1 LNFEIK
7 YKDARGRVG
16 VLKTP
21 HGNVKT
27 PALMPVIHPGRQTMD
42 VKKFGAEIVITNAY
56 IIYKNKDLRIK
67 ALENGVHNLINF
79 SGPIVTD
86 SGSFQLSEYGDID
99 VSNRDIIE
107 FQEKIGADIGTSLDI
122 PTPPFVKRERA
133 EKDLEI
139 TIKRARESLNVRQDM
154 MLNSVVQGSTY
165 TDLRAN
171 CAQTIGGMDFEVHPI
186 GAVVPLMES
195 YQYSTLLDV
204 IMSSVNNLPDSRP
217 RHLMGAGHPMI
228 FAFAVALGCD
238 LFDSAAY
245 ILYAQDDR
253 FLMPNGTY
261 KLEKLNQMPC
271 SCEVC
276 CTYTPE
282 DLRKMSK
289 DERIKL
295 IAQHNLNISFAEIRL
310 IKQSLAEGS
319 LWELVE
325 ERCRVHPYL
334 LEALRNLKKYTS
346 KIEKY
351 DPPNKKS
358 AFFYTGSESLQ
369 RVEIYRHLNRL
380 TRLPTSKRLM
390 ILPPSEKP
398 YTKNISLNINNF
410 YSNIEN
416 LNLNEVL
423 GTTDDLQVIVVDVP
437 FAIIPLEIDEVY
449 PLAQN
454 ESPSTLDE
462 DAKKFVNRILKN
474 YLVNYEEV
482 IISAD
487 IMKIFENS
495 LESSLKSQLKF
506 EYNNNTSLN
515 VDLDDERR
523 VKYIADYQFGS
534 GSGKA
539 LFNGELN
546 IVKSKKTG
554 KIRHVYDK
562 DKLIATLRASD
573 GVLVLGREGAL
584 RLHRYLPYPQ
594 NRVIVN
600 EEAEPFAVE
609 GKSIFAKFIIDCDS
623 NIRSSEEI
631 LIVNSKDE
639 LLAFGRSILCGP
651 EMMDFNT
658 GQAVKTRKGGF

>member
-1 LNFEIK
+1 VNFEIK

-21 HGNVKT
+21 NGKVKT
-27 PALMPVIHPGRQTMD
+27 PALMPVIHPGKQTLD

-56 IIYKNKDLRIK
+56 IIYKNRDLRIK

-79 SGPIVTD
+79 TGPIVTD

-99 VSNRDIIE
+99 VSNQDIIE

-122 PTPPFVKRERA
+122 PTPPFVKRGRA
-133 EKDLEI
+133 EKELEI

-165 TDLRAN
+165 LDLRAK
-171 CAQTIGGMDFEVHPI
+171 CAQIIGDMDFEVHPI

-204 IMSSVNNLPDSRP
+204 IMSSVDNLPDSRP

-253 FLMPNGTY
+253 LLMPNGTY
-261 KLEKLNQMPC
+261 KLENLYEMPC
-271 SCEVC
+271 SCKVC
-276 CTYTPE
+276 SNYTP
-282 DLRKMSK
+282 DNLRSMEKN
-289 DERIKL
+289 ERMKF
-295 IAQHNLNISFAEIRL
+295 IAEHNLNISFAEIRL

-325 ERCRVHPYL
+325 QRCRVHPYL

-351 DPPNKKS
+351 DPSYKKS
-358 AFFYTGSESLQ
+358 AFFYSGSESLQ
-369 RVEIYRHLNRL
+369 RVEIHRHLNRL
-380 TRLPTSKRLM
+380 KSLPTSKRLL
-390 ILPPSEKP
+390 ILPPSVKP
-398 YTKNISLNINNF
+398 YSKNISLDINNF

-423 GTTDDLQVIVVDVP
+423 RASDDLQVAVVDVP
-437 FAIIPLEIDEVY
+437 FAVIPLEIDEVY

-462 DAKKFVNRILKN
+462 DAKKFVTGILKN
-474 YLVNYEEV
+474 YLDNYEEV

-487 IMKIFENS
+487 IIKMFENS

-506 EYNNNTSLN
+506 EYNNYSLN
-515 VDLDDERR
+515 IDLGDKRR
-523 VKYIADYQFGS
+523 VRYIADYQFGS
-534 GSGKA
+534 GSGEA
-539 LFNGELN
+539 LFSGDIN

-562 DKLIATLRASD
+562 EELIATLRASD

-584 RLHRYLPYPQ
+584 RLHRYLPYPHK
-594 NRVIVN
+594 RVIVN

-623 NIRSSEEI
+623 NIRASEEI
-631 LIVNSKDE
+631 LNVNSKDE
-639 LLAFGRSILCGP
+639 LLAFGKSILCGP
-651 EMMDFNT
+651 EMINFKT

>member
-1 LNFEIK
+1 MNFEIK

-21 HGNVKT
+21 HGNVIT
-27 PALMPVIHPGRQTMD
+27 PALMPVIHPGRQTLD

-56 IIYKNKDLRIK
+56 IIYKNRDLRIK

-122 PTPPFVKRERA
+122 PTPPFVKRGRA
-133 EKDLEI
+133 EKELEI
-139 TIKRARESLNVRQDM
+139 TIKRARESLNVRKDM

-165 TDLRAN
+165 IDLRAK

-204 IMSSVNNLPDSRP
+204 IMSSVDNLPDSRP

-228 FAFAVALGCD
+228 FAFTVALGCD

-261 KLEKLNQMPC
+261 KLENLYQMPC

-276 CTYTPE
+276 CTYTPD
-282 DLRKMSK
+282 DLRKMPK
-289 DERIKL
+289 DARMKL

-310 IKQSLAEGS
+310 IKQSISEGS

-351 DPPNKKS
+351 DPSNKKS

-369 RVEIYRHLNRL
+369 RVEINRHLNKLKRL
-380 TRLPTSKRLM
+380 SISKRLL

-398 YTKNISLNINNF
+398 YSKNISLNINNF

-416 LNLNEVL
+416 LNLNVL
-423 GTTDDLQVIVVDVP
+423 GTSDDLQVIVVDVP

-462 DAKKFVNRILKN
+462 DAKKFVYRILMNHLNK
-474 YLVNYEEV
+474 YEEV

-487 IMKIFENS
+487 IMKMFENS
-495 LESSLKSQLKF
+495 LESSLKSQLKY
-506 EYNNNTSLN
+506 EYKNSSLN
-515 VDLDDERR
+515 IDLDDERR

-539 LFNGELN
+539 LFNGNIN

-554 KIRHVYDK
+554 KIRHVYDN

-573 GVLVLGREGAL
+573 GVLVLGKEGAL
-584 RLHRYLPYPQ
+584 RLHRYLPYPH

-651 EMMDFNT
+651 EMMDFKT

>member
-1 LNFEIK
+1 MNFEIK

-21 HGNVKT
+21 HGNVIT
-27 PALMPVIHPGRQTMD
+27 PALMPVIHPGRQTLD

-99 VSNRDIIE
+99 VSNQDIIE

-122 PTPPFVKRERA
+122 PTPPFVKRGRA
-133 EKDLEI
+133 EKELEI
-139 TIKRARESLNVRQDM
+139 TIKRARESLNVRKDM

-165 TDLRAN
+165 IDLRAK

-204 IMSSVNNLPDSRP
+204 IMSSVDNLPDSRP

-228 FAFAVALGCD
+228 FAFTVALGCD

-261 KLEKLNQMPC
+261 KLENLYQMPC

-276 CTYTPE
+276 CTYTPD
-282 DLRKMSK
+282 DLRKMPK
-289 DERIKL
+289 DARMKL

-310 IKQSLAEGS
+310 IKQSISEGS

-351 DPPNKKS
+351 DPSNKKS

-369 RVEIYRHLNRL
+369 RVEINRHLNKLKRL
-380 TRLPTSKRLM
+380 SISKRLL

-398 YTKNISLNINNF
+398 YSKNISLNINNF

-416 LNLNEVL
+416 LNLNVL
-423 GTTDDLQVIVVDVP
+423 GTSDDLQVIVVDVP

-462 DAKKFVNRILKN
+462 DAKKFVYRILMNHLNK
-474 YLVNYEEV
+474 YEEV

-487 IMKIFENS
+487 IMKMFENS
-495 LESSLKSQLKF
+495 LESSLKSQLKY
-506 EYNNNTSLN
+506 EYKNSSLKI
-515 VDLDDERR
+515 DLDDERK

-539 LFNGELN
+539 LFNGNIN

-554 KIRHVYDK
+554 KIRHVYDN

-573 GVLVLGREGAL
+573 GVLVLGKEGAL
-584 RLHRYLPYPQ
+584 RLHRYLPYPH

-651 EMMDFNT
+651 EMMDFKT

>member
-1 LNFEIK
+1 MNFEIK

-21 HGNVKT
+21 HGKVKT
-27 PALMPVIHPGRQTMD
+27 PALMPVIHPGQQILD

-56 IIYKNKDLRIK
+56 IIYKNRDLRIK
-67 ALENGVHNLINF
+67 ALKNGVHNLINF
-79 SGPIVTD
+79 PGPIVTD
-86 SGSFQLSEYGDID
+86 SGSFQLSEYGDIE

-122 PTPPFVKRERA
+122 PTPPFVKRGRA
-133 EKDLEI
+133 GKELEI
-139 TIKRARESLNVRQDM
+139 TIERARESLNVRQDI

-165 TDLRAN
+165 MDLRAK
-171 CAQTIGGMDFEVHPI
+171 CAQIVGGMDFEVHPI

-204 IMSSVNNLPDSRP
+204 IMASVDNLPDSRP

-253 FLMPNGTY
+253 LLMPNGTY
-261 KLEKLNQMPC
+261 KLENLYEMPC

-276 CTYTPE
+276 SNYTPNN
-282 DLRKMSK
+282 LRSMGKN
-289 DERIKL
+289 ERMKL
-295 IAQHNLNISFAEIRL
+295 IAEHNLNISFAEIRL

-351 DPPNKKS
+351 DPSYKKS
-358 AFFYTGSESLQ
+358 AFFYTGPESLH
-369 RVEIYRHLNRL
+369 RVEIHRHLNRL
-380 TRLPTSKRLM
+380 KRLPSSKRLL

-398 YTKNISLNINNF
+398 YSKNISFEINNL

-416 LNLNEVL
+416 LNLNKVL
-423 GTTDDLQVIVVDVP
+423 GSSDDLQIAVVDVP
-437 FAIIPLEIDEVY
+437 FAVIPLEIDEVY

-462 DAKKFVNRILKN
+462 DAKKFVSGILKN
-474 YLVNYEEV
+474 YIDNYEEV
-482 IISAD
+482 IINAD
-487 IMKIFENS
+487 IMKMFENC
-495 LESSLKSQLKF
+495 LTSSIKSQLKF
-506 EYNNNTSLN
+506 EYNHSYLN
-515 VDLDDERR
+515 INLDDERR

-534 GSGKA
+534 GSGEA
-539 LFNGELN
+539 LFNGDIN

-562 DKLIATLRASD
+562 EELIATLRASD

-584 RLHRYLPYPQ
+584 RLHRYLPYPH

-623 NIRSSEEI
+623 NIRASEEI

-639 LLAFGRSILCGP
+639 LLAFGKSILCGP
-651 EMMDFNT
+651 EMMNFKT
-658 GQAVKTRKGGF
+658 GQAVKNRKGGF

>member
-21 HGNVKT
+21 HGNVIT
-27 PALMPVIHPGRQTMD
+27 PALMPVIHPGRQTLD

-99 VSNRDIIE
+99 VSNQDIIE

-122 PTPPFVKRERA
+122 PTPPFVKRGRA
-133 EKDLEI
+133 EKELEI
-139 TIKRARESLNVRQDM
+139 TIKRAKESLNVRKDM

-165 TDLRAN
+165 IDLRAK

-204 IMSSVNNLPDSRP
+204 IMSSVDNLPDSRP

-228 FAFAVALGCD
+228 FAFTVALGCD

-261 KLEKLNQMPC
+261 KLENLYQMPC

-276 CTYTPE
+276 CTYTPD
-282 DLRKMSK
+282 DLRKMPK
-289 DERIKL
+289 DARMKL

-310 IKQSLAEGS
+310 IKQSISEGS

-351 DPPNKKS
+351 DPSNKKS

-369 RVEIYRHLNRL
+369 RVEINRHLNKLKRL
-380 TRLPTSKRLM
+380 SISKRLL

-398 YTKNISLNINNF
+398 YSKNISLNINNF

-416 LNLNEVL
+416 LNLNVL
-423 GTTDDLQVIVVDVP
+423 GTSDDLQVIVVDVP

-462 DAKKFVNRILKN
+462 DAKKFVYRILMNHLNK
-474 YLVNYEEV
+474 YEEV

-487 IMKIFENS
+487 IMKMFENS
-495 LESSLKSQLKF
+495 LESSLKSQLKY
-506 EYNNNTSLN
+506 EYKNSSLKI
-515 VDLDDERR
+515 DLDDERK

-539 LFNGELN
+539 LFNGNIN

-554 KIRHVYDK
+554 KIRHVYDN

-573 GVLVLGREGAL
+573 GVLVLGKEGAL
-584 RLHRYLPYPQ
+584 RLHRYLPYPH

-651 EMMDFNT
+651 EMMDFKT

>member
-1 LNFEIK
+1 MNFEIK

-21 HGNVKT
+21 HGNVIT
-27 PALMPVIHPGRQTMD
+27 PALMPVIHPGRQTLD

-56 IIYKNKDLRIK
+56 IIYKNRDLRIK

-99 VSNRDIIE
+99 VSNQDIIE

-122 PTPPFVKRERA
+122 PTPPFVKRGRA
-133 EKDLEI
+133 EKELEI
-139 TIKRARESLNVRQDM
+139 TIKRARESLNIRKDM
-154 MLNSVVQGSTY
+154 MLNSVVQGSTF
-165 TDLRAN
+165 TDLRAK
-171 CAQTIGGMDFEVHPI
+171 CAQTIGGMDFEVYPI

-204 IMSSVNNLPDSRP
+204 IMSSVDNLPDSRP
-217 RHLMGAGHPMI
+217 KHLMGAGHPMI

-261 KLEKLNQMPC
+261 KLENLYQMPC

-276 CTYTPE
+276 CTYTPD
-282 DLRKMSK
+282 DLRKMPK
-289 DERIKL
+289 DERMKL

-310 IKQSLAEGS
+310 IKQSITEGS

-325 ERCRVHPYL
+325 QRCRVHPYL

-346 KIEKY
+346 IIEKY
-351 DPPNKKS
+351 DPTNKKS
-358 AFFYTGSESLQ
+358 AFFYSGSESLQ
-369 RVEIYRHLNRL
+369 RVEINRHLNKL
-380 TRLPTSKRLM
+380 KRLPTSKRLL

-398 YTKNISLNINNF
+398 YSKNISLNINNF

-416 LNLNEVL
+416 LNLNEVEIS
-423 GTTDDLQVIVVDVP
+423 DDLQVIVVDVP

-454 ESPSTLDE
+454 ESPSTIDE
-462 DAKKFVNRILKN
+462 DAKKFVNKILKN
-474 YLVNYEEV
+474 YLNNYEEV
-482 IISAD
+482 IISED
-487 IMKIFENS
+487 IMKMFENS
-495 LESSLKSQLKF
+495 LESSLKPQLRF
-506 EYNNNTSLN
+506 EYNNSSLKI
-515 VDLDDERR
+515 DLDDERK

-539 LFNGELN
+539 LFDGDIN

-562 DKLIATLRASD
+562 DELIATLRASD
-573 GVLVLGREGAL
+573 GVLVLAKEGAL
-584 RLHRYLPYPQ
+584 RLHRYLPYPH

-651 EMMDFNT
+651 EMMDFKT

>member
-21 HGNVKT
+21 HGNIKT
-27 PALMPVIHPGRQTMD
+27 PALMPVIHPGRQTID

-56 IIYKNKDLRIK
+56 IIYKNRDLRIK

-99 VSNRDIIE
+99 VSNQDIIE

-122 PTPPFVKRERA
+122 PTPPFVKRGRA
-133 EKDLEI
+133 EKELEI
-139 TIKRARESLNVRQDM
+139 TLKRAKESLNVRQNM
-154 MLNSVVQGSTY
+154 MLNSVVQGSTF
-165 TDLRAN
+165 TDLRAK

-204 IMSSVNNLPDSRP
+204 IMCSVDNLPDSRP

-261 KLEKLNQMPC
+261 KLENLYQMPC

-276 CTYTPE
+276 CTYTPD
-282 DLRKMSK
+282 DLRKMPK
-289 DERIKL
+289 DERMKL

-325 ERCRVHPYL
+325 QRCRVHPYL

-351 DPPNKKS
+351 DPSNKKS
-358 AFFYTGSESLQ
+358 AFFYSGSESLQ
-369 RVEIYRHLNRL
+369 RVEIYRHLNKLR
-380 TRLPTSKRLM
+380 RLPTSKRLL

-398 YTKNISLNINNF
+398 YSKNISLNINNF

-423 GTTDDLQVIVVDVP
+423 ETSDDLQVIVVDVP

-462 DAKKFVNRILKN
+462 DAKKFVYRILMNHLNK
-474 YLVNYEEV
+474 YEEV

-487 IMKIFENS
+487 IMKMFENS
-495 LESSLKSQLKF
+495 LESSLKSQLKY
-506 EYNNNTSLN
+506 EYKNSSLN
-515 VDLDDERR
+515 IDLDDECR

-539 LFNGELN
+539 LFDGDIN

-562 DKLIATLRASD
+562 DELIATLRASD
-573 GVLVLGREGAL
+573 GVLVLGKEGAI
-584 RLHRYLPYPQ
+584 RLHRYLPYPH

-651 EMMDFNT
+651 EMMDFKT

>member
-1 LNFEIK
+1 MNFEIK

-21 HGNVKT
+21 HGNVIT
-27 PALMPVIHPGRQTMD
+27 PALMPVIHPGRQTLD

-99 VSNRDIIE
+99 VSNQDIIE

-122 PTPPFVKRERA
+122 PTPPFVKRGRA
-133 EKDLEI
+133 EKELEI
-139 TIKRARESLNVRQDM
+139 TLKRAKESLNVRQNM
-154 MLNSVVQGSTY
+154 MLNSVVQGSTF
-165 TDLRAN
+165 TDLRAK

-204 IMSSVNNLPDSRP
+204 IMCSVDNLPDSRP

-261 KLEKLNQMPC
+261 KLENLYQMPC

-276 CTYTPE
+276 CTYTPD
-282 DLRKMSK
+282 DLRKMPK
-289 DERIKL
+289 DERMKL

-325 ERCRVHPYL
+325 QRCRVHPYL

-351 DPPNKKS
+351 DPSNKKS
-358 AFFYTGSESLQ
+358 AFFYSGSESLQ
-369 RVEIYRHLNRL
+369 RVEIYRHLNKLR
-380 TRLPTSKRLM
+380 RLPTSKRLL

-398 YTKNISLNINNF
+398 YSKNISLNINNF

-416 LNLNEVL
+416 LNLNVL
-423 GTTDDLQVIVVDVP
+423 GTSDDLQVIVVDVP

-462 DAKKFVNRILKN
+462 DAKKFVYRILMNHLNK
-474 YLVNYEEV
+474 YEEV

-487 IMKIFENS
+487 IMKMFENS
-495 LESSLKSQLKF
+495 LESSLKSQLKY
-506 EYNNNTSLN
+506 EYKNSSLKI
-515 VDLDDERR
+515 DLDDERK

-539 LFNGELN
+539 LFNGNIN

-554 KIRHVYDK
+554 KIRHVYDN

-573 GVLVLGREGAL
+573 GVLVLGKEGAL
-584 RLHRYLPYPQ
+584 RLHRYLPYPH

-651 EMMDFNT
+651 EMMDFKT

>member
-1 LNFEIK
+1 MNFEIK

-21 HGNVKT
+21 HGNVIT
-27 PALMPVIHPGRQTMD
+27 PALMPVIHPGRQTLD

-56 IIYKNKDLRIK
+56 IIYKNRDLRIK

-99 VSNRDIIE
+99 VSNQDIIE

-122 PTPPFVKRERA
+122 PTPPFVKRGRA
-133 EKDLEI
+133 EKELEI
-139 TIKRARESLNVRQDM
+139 TIKRARESLNIRKDM
-154 MLNSVVQGSTY
+154 MLNSVVQGSTF
-165 TDLRAN
+165 TDLRAK
-171 CAQTIGGMDFEVHPI
+171 CAQTIGGMDFEVYPI

-195 YQYSTLLDV
+195 YQYSTLLEV
-204 IMSSVNNLPDSRP
+204 IMSSVDNLPDSRP
-217 RHLMGAGHPMI
+217 KHLMGAGHPMI

-261 KLEKLNQMPC
+261 KLENLYQMPC

-276 CTYTPE
+276 CTYTPD
-282 DLRKMSK
+282 DLRKMPK
-289 DERIKL
+289 DERMKL

-310 IKQSLAEGS
+310 IKQSITEGS

-325 ERCRVHPYL
+325 QRCRVHPYL

-346 KIEKY
+346 IIEKY
-351 DPPNKKS
+351 DPTNKKS
-358 AFFYTGSESLQ
+358 AFFYSGSESLQ
-369 RVEIYRHLNRL
+369 RVEINRHLNKL
-380 TRLPTSKRLM
+380 KRLPTSKRLL

-398 YTKNISLNINNF
+398 YSKNISLNINNF

-416 LNLNEVL
+416 LNLNEVEIS
-423 GTTDDLQVIVVDVP
+423 DDLQVIVVDVP

-454 ESPSTLDE
+454 ESPSTIDE
-462 DAKKFVNRILKN
+462 DAKKFVNKILKN
-474 YLVNYEEV
+474 YLNNYEEV
-482 IISAD
+482 IISED
-487 IMKIFENS
+487 IMKMFENS
-495 LESSLKSQLKF
+495 LESSLKPQLRF
-506 EYNNNTSLN
+506 EYNNSSLKI
-515 VDLDDERR
+515 DLDDERK

-539 LFNGELN
+539 LFDGDIN

-562 DKLIATLRASD
+562 DELIATLRASD
-573 GVLVLGREGAL
+573 GVLVLAKEGAL
-584 RLHRYLPYPQ
+584 RLHRYLPYPH

-651 EMMDFNT
+651 EMIDFKT

>member
-1 LNFEIK
+1 MNFEIK

-21 HGNVKT
+21 HGKVKT
-27 PALMPVIHPGRQTMD
+27 PALMPVIHPGKQTLD

-56 IIYKNKDLRIK
+56 IIYKNMDLRIK

-79 SGPIVTD
+79 TGPIVTD

-99 VSNRDIIE
+99 VSNQDIIE

-122 PTPPFVKRERA
+122 PTPPFVKRGRA
-133 EKDLEI
+133 EKELEI

-165 TDLRAN
+165 LDLRAK
-171 CAQTIGGMDFEVHPI
+171 CAQIIGDMDFEVHPI

-204 IMSSVNNLPDSRP
+204 IMSSVDNLPDSRP

-253 FLMPNGTY
+253 LLMPNGTY
-261 KLEKLNQMPC
+261 KLENLYEMPC
-271 SCEVC
+271 SCKVC
-276 CTYTPE
+276 SNYTP
-282 DLRKMSK
+282 DNLRSMEKN
-289 DERIKL
+289 ERMKF
-295 IAQHNLNISFAEIRL
+295 IAEHNLNISFAEIRL

-325 ERCRVHPYL
+325 QRCRVHPYL

-351 DPPNKKS
+351 DPSYKKS
-358 AFFYTGSESLQ
+358 AFFYSGSESLQ
-369 RVEIYRHLNRL
+369 RVEIHRHLNRL
-380 TRLPTSKRLM
+380 KSLPTSKRLL
-390 ILPPSEKP
+390 ILPPSVKP
-398 YTKNISLNINNF
+398 YSKNISLDINNF

-423 GTTDDLQVIVVDVP
+423 RASDDLQVAVVDVP
-437 FAIIPLEIDEVY
+437 FAVIPLEIDEVY

-462 DAKKFVNRILKN
+462 DAKKFVTGILKN
-474 YLVNYEEV
+474 YLDNYEEV

-487 IMKIFENS
+487 IIKMFENS

-506 EYNNNTSLN
+506 EYNNYSLN
-515 VDLDDERR
+515 IDLGDKRR
-523 VKYIADYQFGS
+523 VRYIADYQFGS
-534 GSGKA
+534 GSGEA
-539 LFNGELN
+539 LFSGDIN

-562 DKLIATLRASD
+562 EELIATLRASD

-584 RLHRYLPYPQ
+584 RLHRYLPYPHK
-594 NRVIVN
+594 RVIVN

-623 NIRSSEEI
+623 NIRASEEI

-639 LLAFGRSILCGP
+639 LLAFGKSILCGP
-651 EMMDFNT
+651 EMMNFKT

>member
-1 LNFEIK
+1 MNFEIK

-21 HGNVKT
+21 HGNIIT
-27 PALMPVIHPGRQTMD
+27 PALMPVIHPGRQTLD

-56 IIYKNKDLRIK
+56 IIYKNRDSRIK
-67 ALENGVHNLINF
+67 ALENGVHSLVNF

-122 PTPPFVKRERA
+122 PTPPFVKRRRA
-133 EKDLEI
+133 EKELEV
-139 TIKRARESLNVRQDM
+139 TIERARESLNVRKDM

-165 TDLRAN
+165 IDLRAK
-171 CAQTIGGMDFEVHPI
+171 CAQTIGSMDFEVHPI

-195 YQYSTLLDV
+195 YQYSTLLDL
-204 IMSSVNNLPDSRP
+204 IMSSVDNLPDSRP

-261 KLEKLNQMPC
+261 KLENLYQMPC

-276 CTYTPE
+276 CTYTPD

-289 DERIKL
+289 DERMKL

-310 IKQSLAEGS
+310 IKQSIVDGS

-346 KIEKY
+346 NIEKY
-351 DPPNKKS
+351 DPSNKKS
-358 AFFYTGSESLQ
+358 AFFYSGSESLQ
-369 RVEIYRHLNRL
+369 RVEIHRHLNKL
-380 TRLPTSKRLM
+380 KRLPISKRLL

-398 YTKNISLNINNF
+398 YSKNISLNLNNF

-423 GTTDDLQVIVVDVP
+423 RTFDDLQVIVVDVP
-437 FAIIPLEIDEVY
+437 FAIIPLEIDDVY

-462 DAKKFVNRILKN
+462 DAKKFVYRILKN
-474 YLVNYEEV
+474 YIDNYEEV

-487 IMKIFENS
+487 VIKMLENS
-495 LESSLKSQLKF
+495 LESSLESQLKF
-506 EYNNNTSLN
+506 EYINSFLN
-515 VDLDDERR
+515 IDLDDERR
-523 VKYIADYQFGS
+523 VKCIADYQFGS

-539 LFNGELN
+539 LFNGDIN
-546 IVKSKKTG
+546 IVNSKKTG
-554 KIRHVYDK
+554 KIRHVYDN

-573 GVLVLGREGAL
+573 GVLVLGREGAI
-584 RLHRYLPYPQ
+584 RLHGYLPYPY

-600 EEAEPFAVE
+600 EEAEPFALE

-651 EMMDFNT
+651 EMMNFKT

>member
-1 LNFEIK
+1 MNFEIK

-21 HGNVKT
+21 HGNVIT
-27 PALMPVIHPGRQTMD
+27 PALMPVIHPGRQTLD

-99 VSNRDIIE
+99 VSNQDIIE

-122 PTPPFVKRERA
+122 PTPPFVKRGRA
-133 EKDLEI
+133 EKELEI
-139 TIKRARESLNVRQDM
+139 TIKRARESLNVRKDM

-165 TDLRAN
+165 IDLRAK

-204 IMSSVNNLPDSRP
+204 IMSSVDNLPDSRP

-261 KLEKLNQMPC
+261 KLENLYQMPC

-276 CTYTPE
+276 CTYTPD
-282 DLRKMSK
+282 DLRKMPK
-289 DERIKL
+289 DARMKL

-310 IKQSLAEGS
+310 IKQSISEGS

-351 DPPNKKS
+351 DPSNKKS

-369 RVEIYRHLNRL
+369 RVEINRHLNKLKRL
-380 TRLPTSKRLM
+380 SISKRLL

-398 YTKNISLNINNF
+398 YSKNISLNINNF

-416 LNLNEVL
+416 LNLNVL
-423 GTTDDLQVIVVDVP
+423 GTSDDLQVIVVDVP

-462 DAKKFVNRILKN
+462 DAKKFVYRILMNHLNK
-474 YLVNYEEV
+474 YEEV

-487 IMKIFENS
+487 IMKMFENS
-495 LESSLKSQLKF
+495 LESSLKSQLKY
-506 EYNNNTSLN
+506 EYKNSSLN
-515 VDLDDERR
+515 IDLDDERR

-539 LFNGELN
+539 LFNGNIN

-554 KIRHVYDK
+554 KIRHVYDN

-573 GVLVLGREGAL
+573 GVLVLGKEGAL
-584 RLHRYLPYPQ
+584 RLHRYLPYPH

-651 EMMDFNT
+651 EMMDFKT

>member
-1 LNFEIK
+1 MNFEIK

-21 HGNVKT
+21 HGKVKT
-27 PALMPVIHPGRQTMD
+27 PALMPVIHPGKQTLD

-56 IIYKNKDLRIK
+56 IIYKNMDLRIK

-79 SGPIVTD
+79 TGPIVTD

-99 VSNRDIIE
+99 VSNQDIIE

-122 PTPPFVKRERA
+122 PTPPFVKRGRA
-133 EKDLEI
+133 EKELEI

-165 TDLRAN
+165 LDLRAK
-171 CAQTIGGMDFEVHPI
+171 CAQIIGDMDFEVHPI

-204 IMSSVNNLPDSRP
+204 IMSSVDNLPDSRP

-253 FLMPNGTY
+253 LLMPNGTY
-261 KLEKLNQMPC
+261 KLENLYEMPC
-271 SCEVC
+271 SCKVC
-276 CTYTPE
+276 SNYTP
-282 DLRKMSK
+282 DNLRSMEKN
-289 DERIKL
+289 ERMKF
-295 IAQHNLNISFAEIRL
+295 IAEHNLNISFAEIRL

-325 ERCRVHPYL
+325 QRCRVHPYL

-351 DPPNKKS
+351 DPSYKKS
-358 AFFYTGSESLQ
+358 AFFYSGSESLQ
-369 RVEIYRHLNRL
+369 RVEIHRHLNRL
-380 TRLPTSKRLM
+380 KSLPTSKRLL
-390 ILPPSEKP
+390 ILPPSVKP
-398 YTKNISLNINNF
+398 YSKNISLDINNF

-423 GTTDDLQVIVVDVP
+423 RASDDLQVAVVDVP
-437 FAIIPLEIDEVY
+437 FAVIPLEIDEVY

-462 DAKKFVNRILKN
+462 DAKKFVTGILKN
-474 YLVNYEEV
+474 YLDNYEEV

-487 IMKIFENS
+487 IIKMFENS

-506 EYNNNTSLN
+506 EYNNYSLN
-515 VDLDDERR
+515 IDLGDKRR
-523 VKYIADYQFGS
+523 VRDIADYQFGS
-534 GSGKA
+534 GSGEA
-539 LFNGELN
+539 LFSGDIN

-562 DKLIATLRASD
+562 EELIATLRASD

-584 RLHRYLPYPQ
+584 RLHRYLPYPHK
-594 NRVIVN
+594 RVIVN

-639 LLAFGRSILCGP
+639 LLAFGRSILCGA
-651 EMMDFNT
+651 EMMDFKT

>member
-21 HGNVKT
+21 HGNVIT
-27 PALMPVIHPGRQTMD
+27 PALMPVIHPGRQTLD

-79 SGPIVTD
+79 SGRIVTD

-99 VSNRDIIE
+99 VSNQDIIE

-122 PTPPFVKRERA
+122 PTPPFVKRGRA
-133 EKDLEI
+133 EKELEI
-139 TIKRARESLNVRQDM
+139 TIKRARESLNVRKDM

-165 TDLRAN
+165 IDLRAK

-204 IMSSVNNLPDSRP
+204 IMSSVDNLPDSRP

-261 KLEKLNQMPC
+261 KLENLYQMPC

-276 CTYTPE
+276 CTYTPD
-282 DLRKMSK
+282 DLRKMPK
-289 DERIKL
+289 DARMKL

-310 IKQSLAEGS
+310 IKQSISEGS

-351 DPPNKKS
+351 DPSNKKS

-369 RVEIYRHLNRL
+369 RVEINRHLNKLKRL
-380 TRLPTSKRLM
+380 SISKRLL

-398 YTKNISLNINNF
+398 YSKNISLNINNF

-416 LNLNEVL
+416 LNLNVL
-423 GTTDDLQVIVVDVP
+423 GTSDDLQVIVVDVP

-462 DAKKFVNRILKN
+462 DAKKFVYRILMNHLNK
-474 YLVNYEEV
+474 YEEV

-487 IMKIFENS
+487 IMKMFENS
-495 LESSLKSQLKF
+495 LESSLKSQLKY
-506 EYNNNTSLN
+506 EYKNSSLN
-515 VDLDDERR
+515 IDLDDERR

-539 LFNGELN
+539 LFNGNIN

-554 KIRHVYDK
+554 KIRHVYDN

-573 GVLVLGREGAL
+573 GVLVLGKEGAL
-584 RLHRYLPYPQ
+584 RLHRYLPYPH

-651 EMMDFNT
+651 EMMDFKT

>member
-1 LNFEIK
+1 MNFEIK

-21 HGNVKT
+21 HGNIIT
-27 PALMPVIHPGRQTMD
+27 PALMPVIHPGRQTLD

-56 IIYKNKDLRIK
+56 IIYKNRDLRIK

-99 VSNRDIIE
+99 VSNQDIIE

-122 PTPPFVKRERA
+122 PTPPFVKRGRA
-133 EKDLEI
+133 EKELEI
-139 TIKRARESLNVRQDM
+139 TIKRARESLNVRKDM
-154 MLNSVVQGSTY
+154 MLNSVVQGSTF
-165 TDLRAN
+165 TDLRAK

-204 IMSSVNNLPDSRP
+204 IMSSVDNLPDSRP

-261 KLEKLNQMPC
+261 KLENLYQMPC

-276 CTYTPE
+276 CTYTPD
-282 DLRKMSK
+282 DLRKMPK
-289 DERIKL
+289 DERMKL

-310 IKQSLAEGS
+310 IKQSIAEGS

-325 ERCRVHPYL
+325 QRCRVHPYL

-346 KIEKY
+346 IIEKY
-351 DPPNKKS
+351 DPTNKKS
-358 AFFYTGSESLQ
+358 AFFYSGSESLQ
-369 RVEIYRHLNRL
+369 RVEINRHLNKL
-380 TRLPTSKRLM
+380 KRLPTLKRLL

-398 YTKNISLNINNF
+398 YSKNISLNINNF

-416 LNLNEVL
+416 LNLNEVE
-423 GTTDDLQVIVVDVP
+423 TSDDLQVIVVDVP

-462 DAKKFVNRILKN
+462 DAKKFVNGILKN
-474 YLVNYEEV
+474 YLNNYEEV
-482 IISAD
+482 LMSQD

-495 LESSLKSQLKF
+495 LESSLKPQLKF
-506 EYNNNTSLN
+506 EYNNSSLKI
-515 VDLDDERR
+515 DLDDERK

-539 LFNGELN
+539 LFDGDIN

-562 DKLIATLRASD
+562 DELIATLRASD
-573 GVLVLGREGAL
+573 GVLVLGKEGAI
-584 RLHRYLPYPQ
+584 RLHRYLPYPH

-651 EMMDFNT
+651 EMMDFKT

>member
-21 HGNVKT
+21 HGNVIT
-27 PALMPVIHPGRQTMD
+27 PALMPVIHPGRQTLD

-99 VSNRDIIE
+99 VSNQDIIE

-122 PTPPFVKRERA
+122 PTPPFVKRGRA
-133 EKDLEI
+133 EKELEI
-139 TIKRARESLNVRQDM
+139 TIKRARESLNVRKDM

-165 TDLRAN
+165 IDLRAK

-204 IMSSVNNLPDSRP
+204 IMSSVDNLPDSRP

-228 FAFAVALGCD
+228 FAFTVALGCD

-261 KLEKLNQMPC
+261 KLENLYQMPC

-276 CTYTPE
+276 CTYTPD
-282 DLRKMSK
+282 DLRKMPK
-289 DERIKL
+289 DARMKL

-310 IKQSLAEGS
+310 IKQSISEGS

-351 DPPNKKS
+351 DPSNKKS

-369 RVEIYRHLNRL
+369 RVEINRHLNKL
-380 TRLPTSKRLM
+380 KRLPISKRLL

-398 YTKNISLNINNF
+398 YSKNISLNINNF

-416 LNLNEVL
+416 LNLNVL
-423 GTTDDLQVIVVDVP
+423 GTSDDLQVIVVDVP

-462 DAKKFVNRILKN
+462 DAKKFVYRILMNHLNK
-474 YLVNYEEV
+474 YEEV

-487 IMKIFENS
+487 IMKMFENS
-495 LESSLKSQLKF
+495 LESSLKSQLKY
-506 EYNNNTSLN
+506 EYKNSSLN
-515 VDLDDERR
+515 IDLDDERR

-539 LFNGELN
+539 LFNGNIN

-554 KIRHVYDK
+554 KIRHVYDN

-573 GVLVLGREGAL
+573 GVLVLGKEGAL
-584 RLHRYLPYPQ
+584 RLHRYLPYPH

-651 EMMDFNT
+651 EMMDFKT

>member
-21 HGNVKT
+21 HGNIKT
-27 PALMPVIHPGRQTMD
+27 PALMPVIHPGRQTID

-56 IIYKNKDLRIK
+56 IIYKNRDLRIK

-99 VSNRDIIE
+99 VSNQDIIE

-122 PTPPFVKRERA
+122 PTPPFVKRGRA
-133 EKDLEI
+133 EKELEI
-139 TIKRARESLNVRQDM
+139 TLKRAKESLNVRQNM
-154 MLNSVVQGSTY
+154 MLNSVVQGSTF
-165 TDLRAN
+165 TDLRAK

-204 IMSSVNNLPDSRP
+204 IMCSVDNLPDSRP

-261 KLEKLNQMPC
+261 KLENLYQMPC

-276 CTYTPE
+276 CTYTPD
-282 DLRKMSK
+282 DLRKMPK
-289 DERIKL
+289 DERMNL

-325 ERCRVHPYL
+325 QRCRVHPYL

-351 DPPNKKS
+351 DPSNKKS
-358 AFFYTGSESLQ
+358 AFFYSGSESLQ
-369 RVEIYRHLNRL
+369 RVEIYRHLNKLR
-380 TRLPTSKRLM
+380 RLPTSKRLL

-398 YTKNISLNINNF
+398 YSKNISLNINNF

-423 GTTDDLQVIVVDVP
+423 ETSDDLQVIVVDVP

-462 DAKKFVNRILKN
+462 DAKKFVNGILKN
-474 YLVNYEEV
+474 YLNNYEEV
-482 IISAD
+482 IISED
-487 IMKIFENS
+487 IMKMLGNS
-495 LESSLKSQLKF
+495 LELSLKSQLKF
-506 EYNNNTSLN
+506 EYNNSSLN
-515 VDLDDERR
+515 IDLDDECR

-539 LFNGELN
+539 LFDGDIN

-562 DKLIATLRASD
+562 DELIATLRASD
-573 GVLVLGREGAL
+573 GVLVLGKEGAI
-584 RLHRYLPYPQ
+584 RLHRYLPYPH

-609 GKSIFAKFIIDCDS
+609 GKSIFAKFIIECDS

-651 EMMDFNT
+651 EMMDFKT

>member
-21 HGNVKT
+21 HGNVIT
-27 PALMPVIHPGRQTMD
+27 PALMPVIHPGRQTLD

-99 VSNRDIIE
+99 VSNQDIIE

-122 PTPPFVKRERA
+122 PTPPFVKRGRA
-133 EKDLEI
+133 EKELEI
-139 TIKRARESLNVRQDM
+139 TIKRARESLNVRKDM

-165 TDLRAN
+165 IDLRAK

-204 IMSSVNNLPDSRP
+204 IMSSVDNLPDSRP

-261 KLEKLNQMPC
+261 KLENLYQMPC

-276 CTYTPE
+276 CTYTPD
-282 DLRKMSK
+282 DLRKMPK
-289 DERIKL
+289 DARMKL

-310 IKQSLAEGS
+310 IKQSISEGS

-351 DPPNKKS
+351 DPSNKKS

-369 RVEIYRHLNRL
+369 RVEINRHLNKLKRL
-380 TRLPTSKRLM
+380 SISKRLL

-398 YTKNISLNINNF
+398 YSKNISLNINNF

-416 LNLNEVL
+416 LNLNVL
-423 GTTDDLQVIVVDVP
+423 GTSDDLQVIVVDVP

-462 DAKKFVNRILKN
+462 DAKKFVYRILMNHLNK
-474 YLVNYEEV
+474 YEEV

-487 IMKIFENS
+487 IMKMFENS
-495 LESSLKSQLKF
+495 LESSLKSQLKY
-506 EYNNNTSLN
+506 EYKNSSLKI
-515 VDLDDERR
+515 DLDDERK

-539 LFNGELN
+539 LFNGNIN

-554 KIRHVYDK
+554 KIRHVYDN

-573 GVLVLGREGAL
+573 GVLVLGKEGAL
-584 RLHRYLPYPQ
+584 RLHRYLPYPH

-651 EMMDFNT
+651 EMMDFKT

>member
-1 LNFEIK
+1 MNFEIK

-21 HGNVKT
+21 HGNVIT
-27 PALMPVIHPGRQTMD
+27 PALMPVIHPGRQTLD

-56 IIYKNKDLRIK
+56 IIYKNRDLRIK

-99 VSNRDIIE
+99 VSNQDIIE

-122 PTPPFVKRERA
+122 PTPPFVKRGRA
-133 EKDLEI
+133 EKELEI
-139 TIKRARESLNVRQDM
+139 TIKRARESLNVRKDM
-154 MLNSVVQGSTY
+154 MLNSVVQGSTF
-165 TDLRAN
+165 TDLRAK

-204 IMSSVNNLPDSRP
+204 IMSSVDNLPDSRP
-217 RHLMGAGHPMI
+217 KHLMGAGHPMI

-261 KLEKLNQMPC
+261 KLENLYQMPC

-276 CTYTPE
+276 CTYTPD
-282 DLRKMSK
+282 DLRKMPK
-289 DERIKL
+289 DERMKL

-310 IKQSLAEGS
+310 IKQSIAEGS

-325 ERCRVHPYL
+325 QRCRVHPYL

-346 KIEKY
+346 IIEKY
-351 DPPNKKS
+351 DPTNKKS
-358 AFFYTGSESLQ
+358 AFFYSGSESLQ
-369 RVEIYRHLNRL
+369 RVEINRHLNKL
-380 TRLPTSKRLM
+380 KRLPTLKRLL

-398 YTKNISLNINNF
+398 YSKNISLNINNF

-416 LNLNEVL
+416 LNLNEVE
-423 GTTDDLQVIVVDVP
+423 TSDDLQVIVVDVP

-462 DAKKFVNRILKN
+462 DAKKFVNGILKN
-474 YLVNYEEV
+474 YLNNYEEV
-482 IISAD
+482 LMSQD

-495 LESSLKSQLKF
+495 LESSLKPQLKF
-506 EYNNNTSLN
+506 EYNNSSLKI
-515 VDLDDERR
+515 DLDDERK

-539 LFNGELN
+539 LFDGDIN

-562 DKLIATLRASD
+562 DELIATLRASD
-573 GVLVLGREGAL
+573 GVLVLGKEGAI
-584 RLHRYLPYPQ
+584 RLHRYLPYPH

-651 EMMDFNT
+651 EMMDFKT

>member
-1 LNFEIK
+1 MNFEIK

-21 HGNVKT
+21 HGNIKT
-27 PALMPVIHPGRQTMD
+27 PALMPVIHPGRQTID

-56 IIYKNKDLRIK
+56 IIYKNRDLRIK

-99 VSNRDIIE
+99 VSNQDIIE

-122 PTPPFVKRERA
+122 PTPPFVKRGRA
-133 EKDLEI
+133 EKELEI
-139 TIKRARESLNVRQDM
+139 TLKRAKESLNVRQNM
-154 MLNSVVQGSTY
+154 MLNSVVQGSTF
-165 TDLRAN
+165 TDLRAK

-204 IMSSVNNLPDSRP
+204 IMCSVDNLPDSRP

-261 KLEKLNQMPC
+261 KLENLYQMPC

-276 CTYTPE
+276 CTYTPD
-282 DLRKMSK
+282 DLRKMPK
-289 DERIKL
+289 DERMNL

-325 ERCRVHPYL
+325 QRCRVHPYL

-351 DPPNKKS
+351 DPSNKKS
-358 AFFYTGSESLQ
+358 AFFYSGSESLQ
-369 RVEIYRHLNRL
+369 RVEIYRHLNKLR
-380 TRLPTSKRLM
+380 RLPTSKRLL

-398 YTKNISLNINNF
+398 YSKNISLNINNF

-423 GTTDDLQVIVVDVP
+423 ETSDDLQVIVVDVP

-462 DAKKFVNRILKN
+462 DAKKFVNGILKN
-474 YLVNYEEV
+474 YLNNYEEV
-482 IISAD
+482 IISED
-487 IMKIFENS
+487 IMKMLGNS
-495 LESSLKSQLKF
+495 LELSLKSQLKF
-506 EYNNNTSLN
+506 EYNNSSLN
-515 VDLDDERR
+515 IDLDDECR

-539 LFNGELN
+539 LFDGDIN

-562 DKLIATLRASD
+562 DELIATLRASD
-573 GVLVLGREGAL
+573 GVLVLGKEGAI
-584 RLHRYLPYPQ
+584 RLHRYLPYPH

-609 GKSIFAKFIIDCDS
+609 GKSIFAKFIIECDS

-651 EMMDFNT
+651 EMMDFKT

>member
-1 LNFEIK
+1 MNFEIK

-27 PALMPVIHPGRQTMD
+27 PALMPVIHPGRQTID

-56 IIYKNKDLRIK
+56 IIYKNRDLRIK

-99 VSNRDIIE
+99 VSNQDIIE

-122 PTPPFVKRERA
+122 PTPPFVKRGRA
-133 EKDLEI
+133 EKELEI
-139 TIKRARESLNVRQDM
+139 TLKRAKESLNVRQNM
-154 MLNSVVQGSTY
+154 MLNSVVQGSTF
-165 TDLRAN
+165 TDLRAK

-204 IMSSVNNLPDSRP
+204 IMCSVDNLPDSRP

-261 KLEKLNQMPC
+261 KLENLYQMPC

-276 CTYTPE
+276 CTYTPD
-282 DLRKMSK
+282 DLRKMPK
-289 DERIKL
+289 DERMKL

-351 DPPNKKS
+351 DPSNKKS
-358 AFFYTGSESLQ
+358 AFFYSGSESLQ
-369 RVEIYRHLNRL
+369 RVEIYRHLNKLR
-380 TRLPTSKRLM
+380 RLPTSKRLL

-398 YTKNISLNINNF
+398 YSKNISLNINNF

-416 LNLNEVL
+416 LNLNVL
-423 GTTDDLQVIVVDVP
+423 GTSDDLQVIVVDVP

-462 DAKKFVNRILKN
+462 DAKKFVNGILKN
-474 YLVNYEEV
+474 YLNNYEEV
-482 IISAD
+482 IISED
-487 IMKIFENS
+487 IMKMLGNS
-495 LESSLKSQLKF
+495 LELSLKSQLKF
-506 EYNNNTSLN
+506 EYNNSSLN
-515 VDLDDERR
+515 IDLDDERR

-539 LFNGELN
+539 LFNGNIN

-562 DKLIATLRASD
+562 DELIATLRASD
-573 GVLVLGREGAL
+573 GVLVLGKEGAI
-584 RLHRYLPYPQ
+584 RLHRYLPYPH

-651 EMMDFNT
+651 EMMDFKT

>member
-1 LNFEIK
+1 
-7 YKDARGRVG
+7 
-16 VLKTP
+16 
-21 HGNVKT
+21 
-27 PALMPVIHPGRQTMD
+27 
-42 VKKFGAEIVITNAY
+42 
-56 IIYKNKDLRIK
+56 
-67 ALENGVHNLINF
+67 
-79 SGPIVTD
+79 
-86 SGSFQLSEYGDID
+86 
-99 VSNRDIIE
+99 
-107 FQEKIGADIGTSLDI
+107 
-122 PTPPFVKRERA
+122 
-133 EKDLEI
+133 
-139 TIKRARESLNVRQDM
+139 
-154 MLNSVVQGSTY
+154 
-165 TDLRAN
+165 
-171 CAQTIGGMDFEVHPI
+171 
-186 GAVVPLMES
+186 
-195 YQYSTLLDV
+195 
-204 IMSSVNNLPDSRP
+204 
-217 RHLMGAGHPMI
+217 
-228 FAFAVALGCD
+228 
-238 LFDSAAY
+238 
-245 ILYAQDDR
+245 
-253 FLMPNGTY
+253 MPNGTY
-261 KLEKLNQMPC
+261 KLENLYQMPC

-276 CTYTPE
+276 CTYTPD
-282 DLRKMSK
+282 DLRKMPK
-289 DERIKL
+289 DARMKL

-310 IKQSLAEGS
+310 IKQSISEGS

-351 DPPNKKS
+351 DPSNKKS

-369 RVEIYRHLNRL
+369 RVEINRHLNKLKRL
-380 TRLPTSKRLM
+380 SISKRLL

-398 YTKNISLNINNF
+398 YSKNISLNINNF

-416 LNLNEVL
+416 LNLNVL
-423 GTTDDLQVIVVDVP
+423 GTSDDLQVIVVDVP

-462 DAKKFVNRILKN
+462 DAKKFVYRILMNHLNK
-474 YLVNYEEV
+474 YEEV

-487 IMKIFENS
+487 IMKMFENS
-495 LESSLKSQLKF
+495 LESSLKSQLKY
-506 EYNNNTSLN
+506 EYKNSSLN
-515 VDLDDERR
+515 IDLDDERR

-539 LFNGELN
+539 LFNGNIN

-554 KIRHVYDK
+554 KIRHVYDN

-573 GVLVLGREGAL
+573 GVLVLGKEGAL
-584 RLHRYLPYPQ
+584 RLHRYLPYPH

-651 EMMDFNT
+651 EMMDFKT

>member
-1 LNFEIK
+1 MNFEIK

-21 HGNVKT
+21 HGNVIT
-27 PALMPVIHPGRQTMD
+27 PALMPVIHPGRQTLD

-56 IIYKNKDLRIK
+56 IIYKNRDLRIK

-122 PTPPFVKRERA
+122 PTPPFVKRGRA
-133 EKDLEI
+133 EKELEI
-139 TIKRARESLNVRQDM
+139 TIKRARESLNVRKDM

-165 TDLRAN
+165 IDLRAK

-204 IMSSVNNLPDSRP
+204 IMSSVDNLPDSRP

-261 KLEKLNQMPC
+261 KLENLYQMPC

-276 CTYTPE
+276 CTYTPD
-282 DLRKMSK
+282 DLRKMPK
-289 DERIKL
+289 DARMKL

-310 IKQSLAEGS
+310 IKQSISEGS

-351 DPPNKKS
+351 DPSNKKS

-369 RVEIYRHLNRL
+369 RVEINRHLNKLKRL
-380 TRLPTSKRLM
+380 SISKRLL

-398 YTKNISLNINNF
+398 YSKNISLNINNF

-416 LNLNEVL
+416 LNLNVL
-423 GTTDDLQVIVVDVP
+423 GTSDDLQVIVVDVP

-462 DAKKFVNRILKN
+462 DAKKFVYRILMNHLNK
-474 YLVNYEEV
+474 YEEV

-487 IMKIFENS
+487 IMKMFENS
-495 LESSLKSQLKF
+495 LESSLKSQLKY
-506 EYNNNTSLN
+506 EYKNSSLN
-515 VDLDDERR
+515 IDLDDERR

-539 LFNGELN
+539 LFNGNIN

-554 KIRHVYDK
+554 KIRHVYDN

-573 GVLVLGREGAL
+573 GVLVLGKEGAL
-584 RLHRYLPYPQ
+584 RLHRYLPYPH

-651 EMMDFNT
+651 EMMDFKT

>member
-1 LNFEIK
+1 MNFEIK

-21 HGNVKT
+21 HGNVVT
-27 PALMPVIHPGRQTMD
+27 PALMPVIHPGRQTLD

-56 IIYKNKDLRIK
+56 IIYKNRDLRIK

-99 VSNRDIIE
+99 VSNQDIIE

-122 PTPPFVKRERA
+122 PTPPFVKRGRA
-133 EKDLEI
+133 EKELEI
-139 TIKRARESLNVRQDM
+139 TIKRARESLNIRKDM
-154 MLNSVVQGSTY
+154 MLNSVVQGSTF
-165 TDLRAN
+165 TDLRAK
-171 CAQTIGGMDFEVHPI
+171 CAQTIGGMDFEVYPI

-195 YQYSTLLDV
+195 YQYSTLLEV
-204 IMSSVNNLPDSRP
+204 IMSSVDNLPDSRP
-217 RHLMGAGHPMI
+217 KHLMGAGHPMI

-261 KLEKLNQMPC
+261 KLENLYQMPC

-276 CTYTPE
+276 CTYTPD
-282 DLRKMSK
+282 DLRKMPK
-289 DERIKL
+289 DERMKL

-310 IKQSLAEGS
+310 IKQSITEGS

-325 ERCRVHPYL
+325 QRCRVHPYL

-346 KIEKY
+346 IIEKY
-351 DPPNKKS
+351 DPTNKKS
-358 AFFYTGSESLQ
+358 AFFYSGSESLQ
-369 RVEIYRHLNRL
+369 RVEINRHLNKL
-380 TRLPTSKRLM
+380 KRLPTSKRLL

-398 YTKNISLNINNF
+398 YSKNISLNINNF

-416 LNLNEVL
+416 LNLNEVEIS
-423 GTTDDLQVIVVDVP
+423 DDLQVIVVDVP

-454 ESPSTLDE
+454 ESPSTIDE
-462 DAKKFVNRILKN
+462 DAKKFVNKILKN
-474 YLVNYEEV
+474 YLNNYEEV
-482 IISAD
+482 IISED
-487 IMKIFENS
+487 IMKMFENS
-495 LESSLKSQLKF
+495 LESSLKPQLRF
-506 EYNNNTSLN
+506 EYNNSSLKI
-515 VDLDDERR
+515 DLDDERK

-539 LFNGELN
+539 LFDGDIN

-562 DKLIATLRASD
+562 DELIATLRASD
-573 GVLVLGREGAL
+573 GVLVLAKEGAL
-584 RLHRYLPYPQ
+584 RLHRYLPYPH

-651 EMMDFNT
+651 EMIDFKT